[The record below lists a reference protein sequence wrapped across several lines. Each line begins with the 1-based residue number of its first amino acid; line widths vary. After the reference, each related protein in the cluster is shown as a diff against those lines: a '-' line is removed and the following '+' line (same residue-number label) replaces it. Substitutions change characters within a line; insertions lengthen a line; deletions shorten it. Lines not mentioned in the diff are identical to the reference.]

1 MVALIRERSMS
12 MWFAEV
18 LSAAV
23 LLLAS
28 ENMQRI
34 AMMVILENIL
44 YKLVFLI
51 CDSQLRFSIANKI
64 CDVTNQECNDVHGD
78 NR

>member
-1 MVALIRERSMS
+1 MVALIRERSIS

-51 CDSQLRFSIANKI
+51 CDSQLRFSIANKT